1 MVGRV
6 LKAKV
11 RKLERQE
18 TDQLGSLVYLFD
30 KIHPD
35 QLDRR
40 ELQLILLA
48 CSTILI
54 LGAGLALL
62 MYPVVF
68 SYSSSVLRN
77 AFYGFCGLSALLAV
91 YLVDR
96 QVTILHLRRQITEA
110 GTRAAETKIEAS
122 AELLN
127 AIPNLN
133 SFKDRLAM
141 EYRRAAAASQV
152 LSVLVIT
159 VMLPEEVSSTP
170 FAISLLSDAAKAISL
185 KLRGEDSI
193 YVLRPH
199 CFGTILPTV
208 SRAVAERISNR
219 VAEGLSDAAGAT
231 NRFSYKIDIV
241 NWPANAASAHGL
253 QEAVLT
259 LLPADGSMRSM
270 AEETR

>member
-1 MVGRV
+1 MF
-6 LKAKV
+6 
-11 RKLERQE
+11 
-18 TDQLGSLVYLFD
+18 LFD
-30 KIHPD
+30 KINPE

-40 ELQLILLA
+40 ELQLTILA

-68 SYSSSVLRN
+68 SYSSVVLRN
-77 AFYGFCGLSALLAV
+77 AFYGFCGLSALLAM

-96 QVTILHLRRQITEA
+96 QITILHLRRQIAEA
-110 GTRAAETKIEAS
+110 GQRAAETKIEAS

-127 AIPNLN
+127 AIPNLS

-141 EYRRAAAASQV
+141 EYRRAAAADQV

-159 VMLPEEVSSTP
+159 VILPEEVCSTP
-170 FAISLLSDAAKAISL
+170 VAISLLSDAAKAISR
-185 KLRGEDSI
+185 KLRGQDSL

-208 SRAVAERISNR
+208 SRSVAERISNR

-231 NRFSYKIDIV
+231 NRFTYKISIV
-241 NWPANAASAHGL
+241 NWPVNAASAHDL
-253 QEAVLT
+253 QEAVFT
-259 LLPADGSMRSM
+259 LLPSDNSMQSM
-270 AEETR
+270 AEETL

>member
-1 MVGRV
+1 MRV
-6 LKAKV
+6 F
-11 RKLERQE
+11 
-18 TDQLGSLVYLFD
+18 LFD
-30 KIHPD
+30 KIHPQ

-40 ELQLILLA
+40 ELQLTLLA
-48 CSTILI
+48 CSMILI

-62 MYPVVF
+62 MYPIVF
-68 SYSSSVLRN
+68 SYSSTVLRN

-96 QVTILHLRRQITEA
+96 QLTILHLRRQITEA
-110 GTRAAETKIEAS
+110 GRRATETKLEAS

-127 AIPNLN
+127 AIPNLA

-141 EYRRAAAASQV
+141 EYRRAAAADQV

-159 VMLPEEVSSTP
+159 ILLPREVSSTP
-170 FAISLLSDAAKAISL
+170 AAISLLSDAAKAISR
-185 KLRGEDSI
+185 KLRGQDSL

-208 SRAVAERISNR
+208 TRAVAERISDR

-231 NRFSYKIDIV
+231 TRFAYRIQVV
-241 NWPANAASAHGL
+241 NWPVNAASAHEL

-259 LLPADGSMRSM
+259 LLPADNSMRSM
-270 AEETR
+270 AEETMQS

>member
-1 MVGRV
+1 MLYPQGANPRDSYCNA
-6 LKAKV
+6 LFRITV
-11 RKLERQE
+11 R
-18 TDQLGSLVYLFD
+18 LFD
-30 KIHPD
+30 TIHPD

-40 ELQLILLA
+40 ELQLTLLA
-48 CSTILI
+48 CSTILV

-62 MYPVVF
+62 MYPLVF
-68 SYSSSVLRN
+68 SHSGIVLRN

-96 QVTILHLRRQITEA
+96 QVTILQLRREVAEA
-110 GTRAAETKIEAS
+110 GKRAAETKIEAS

-127 AIPNLN
+127 AIPNLG

-141 EYRRAAAASQV
+141 EYRRAAAANQV
-152 LSVLVIT
+152 LSVLVVT
-159 VMLPEEVSSTP
+159 VLLPDEVCSTP
-170 FAISLLSDAAKAISL
+170 VAISLLSDAAKAISR

-193 YVLRPH
+193 YVLRTH

-208 SRAVAERISNR
+208 SRPVAERISGR

-241 NWPANAASAHGL
+241 NWPADAKSAHEL

-259 LLPADGSMRSM
+259 LLPTDNSMQSM
-270 AEETR
+270 AAETL

>member
-1 MVGRV
+1 
-6 LKAKV
+6 V
-11 RKLERQE
+11 R
-18 TDQLGSLVYLFD
+18 LFD

-35 QLDRR
+35 ALDRR
-40 ELQLILLA
+40 ELQLTLLA
-48 CSTILI
+48 CCTILI

-62 MYPVVF
+62 MYPIVF

-77 AFYGFCGLSALLAV
+77 AFYGFCGLSALLAI

-96 QVTILHLRRQITEA
+96 QVTIQHLRRQIA
-110 GTRAAETKIEAS
+110 DARRRAAETKIEAS

-127 AIPNLN
+127 AIPNLS

-141 EYRRAAAASQV
+141 ECRRAAAAGQV

-159 VMLPEEVSSTP
+159 VILPEDVSSTP
-170 FAISLLSDAAKAISL
+170 FAISLLSDAAKAASR
-185 KLRGEDSI
+185 KLRGQDSLYI
-193 YVLRPH
+193 LRPH

-231 NRFSYKIDIV
+231 NRFSYKINIV
-241 NWPANAASAHGL
+241 NWPGNAASAHEL
-253 QEAVLT
+253 QEAVLA
-259 LLPADGSMRSM
+259 LLPADNSMQSM
-270 AEETR
+270 AEETL

>member
-1 MVGRV
+1 MR
-6 LKAKV
+6 
-11 RKLERQE
+11 
-18 TDQLGSLVYLFD
+18 LFD

-35 QLDRR
+35 HLDRR
-40 ELQLILLA
+40 ELQLTLLA
-48 CSTILI
+48 CCTILV

-68 SYSSSVLRN
+68 SYSSSILRN
-77 AFYGFCGLSALLAV
+77 AFYGFCGLSALLAL

-96 QVTILHLRRQITEA
+96 QITILHLRRQIAEA
-110 GTRAAETKIEAS
+110 GRRAAETKIEAS

-141 EYRRAAAASQV
+141 EYRRAAAAGQV
-152 LSVLVIT
+152 LSVLVVT
-159 VMLPEEVSSTP
+159 VTLPEEVSSTP
-170 FAISLLSDAAKAISL
+170 FAISLLSDAAKAISR
-185 KLRGEDSI
+185 KLRGEDSL

-208 SRAVAERISNR
+208 SRPVAERIAKR
-219 VAEGLSDAAGAT
+219 VADGLSDAAGAT
-231 NRFSYKIDIV
+231 NRFTYKISVV
-241 NWPANAASAHGL
+241 NWPANAASAHDL

-259 LLPADGSMRSM
+259 LLPADNSMRSM
-270 AEETR
+270 AEETM

>member
-1 MVGRV
+1 MR
-6 LKAKV
+6 
-11 RKLERQE
+11 
-18 TDQLGSLVYLFD
+18 LFD
-30 KIHPD
+30 KIRPD

-40 ELQLILLA
+40 ELQLTLLA
-48 CSTILI
+48 CGTILI

-62 MYPVVF
+62 MYPLVF

-96 QVTILHLRRQITEA
+96 QVTIQQLRRQIAEA
-110 GTRAAETKIEAS
+110 GRRAAETKIEAS

-127 AIPNLN
+127 AIPNLS

-141 EYRRAAAASQV
+141 EYRRAAAADQV
-152 LSVLVIT
+152 LSVLVVT
-159 VMLPEEVSSTP
+159 VILPEDVSSTP
-170 FAISLLSDAAKAISL
+170 FAISLLSDAAKAISR
-185 KLRGEDSI
+185 KLRGQDSL

-208 SRAVAERISNR
+208 SRAVAERISGR

-231 NRFSYKIDIV
+231 NRFTYKIDIV
-241 NWPANAASAHGL
+241 NSPVNAASAHQL

-259 LLPADGSMRSM
+259 LLPVDNSMRSM
-270 AEETR
+270 AEETLQS